1 MTLMKNPSHP
11 GEVLAE
17 LYLEPLGLSP
27 IALAKR
33 LNVPRTRIER
43 LVKGETSLTVDTAMR
58 LSRFFGNT
66 PEFWMNLQRAYD
78 LTRARETVDLS
89 DIEAPGSRLRYRI
102 VRHRTVRTVAAQGG
116 LA

>member
-1 MTLMKNPSHP
+1 MTLIKTPSLP

-17 LYLEPLGLSP
+17 LYLKPLGMSS

-58 LSRFFGNT
+58 LARFFGNT
-66 PEFWMNLQRAYD
+66 PEFWMNLQRAHD
-78 LTRARETVDLS
+78 LARARETVDLT
-89 DIEAPGSRLRYRI
+89 DITPLEA
-102 VRHRTVRTVAAQGG
+102 A
-116 LA
+116 